1 MSRDG
6 FRVAG
11 SVSQYDRQRNTLT
24 SGTEVDIVL
33 PDLPVPPKP
42 SRRRIAPWKPAVPL
56 LAALTLNACIVF
68 ISTAPTAVSGAT
80 IVFVATDGHGQYVRS
95 LRVVIADVAG
105 VWRTDGLTGGD
116 GSFRCGVG
124 EGVTRVRAEVV
135 PPAGYVLARSD
146 NWPRDLDVSGGGNVR
161 VEIHVTPR

>member
-11 SVSQYDRQRNTLT
+11 SVPENDGSAFLT
-24 SGTEVDIVL
+24 SGAEVDIVL
-33 PDLPVPPKP
+33 PDSPVPPKLL
-42 SRRRIAPWKPAVPL
+42 RRRIALWKRAVPL
-56 LAALTLNACIVF
+56 LAALTLNACIV
-68 ISTAPTAVSGAT
+68 IVSTSPTAVSGAT
-80 IVFVATDGHGQYVRS
+80 IVFVATDGHGQFVRS
-95 LRVVIADVAG
+95 LRVVIVDVAG

-124 EGVTRVRAEVV
+124 EGVTTVRAEVV

-146 NWPRDLDVSGGGNVR
+146 NWPRDLDVSGGGNMR
-161 VEIHVTPR
+161 VEIHVTSR

>member
-1 MSRDG
+1 
-6 FRVAG
+6 
-11 SVSQYDRQRNTLT
+11 LT

-33 PDLPVPPKP
+33 PDLPVLSKP
-42 SRRRIAPWKPAVPL
+42 SRRRIAPWKRAVPL
-56 LAALTLNACIVF
+56 LAALTLNACIV
-68 ISTAPTAVSGAT
+68 IVSTSPTTVSGAT
-80 IVFVATDGHGQYVRS
+80 IVFVATDGHGRSVRS

-116 GSFRCGVG
+116 GSFRCGVS

-146 NWPRDLDVSGGGNVR
+146 NWPRDLDVSGGGNMR
-161 VEIHVTPR
+161 VEIHVVTR